1 MGARAVASAMDGAG
15 PGASAAGAA
24 AAGRPVAGAAGGG
37 RLHGRDKHERDG
49 VEKCETR
56 DKVEERFK
64 IKNNFL
70 E

>member
-1 MGARAVASAMDGAG
+1 V
-15 PGASAAGAA
+15 
-24 AAGRPVAGAAGGG
+24 AGRLVAWAAGGG
-37 RLHGRDKHERDG
+37 RLHGRDKGERDG
-49 VEKCETR
+49 VEKCERR